1 MAGSYIRYCLRR
13 RLAKTRKPPRTPR
26 NTPPPMVRV
35 MSAPVKARPP
45 FLTVVVVGATVVLV
59 VVELPGAVRGTN
71 TVAFT
76 TLVGQVPA
84 LQSAPPL
91 WTSVYRATF
100 GITWPSVSTWS
111 TLTVNDTVTGAPGV
125 MVLVS
130 GSWVPAGTRATFQ
143 ETTPLARVPP
153 SVADTKVVPAGT
165 ESLTSSP
172 VAPARPELTSVMV

>member
-111 TLTVNDTVTGAPGV
+111 TLTVNDTVTGVPGV
-125 MVLVS
+125 TAVAPWAS
-130 GSWVPAGTRATFQ
+130 VPAATSATVQ
-143 ETTPLARVPP
+143 LTTPPVSVPP
-153 SVADTKVVPAGT
+153 SAAETNVVPAGT
-165 ESLTSSP
+165 WSVTATLAASTRPSS
-172 VAPARPELTSVMV
+172 A